1 MNVSAWGIRRPLPV
15 VLLFIFLC
23 GLGLFAFGRLG
34 ISDLPDVELPQVTV
48 TANLAGASPAQL
60 ETDVTRRIEDAIA
73 GTEDLRHIRSTITDG
88 VSTTTVEFELG
99 KPVEVALDDVRDAV
113 SRIRADLPEDLEEP
127 VISRVTTSSQPLM
140 TYTVKSD
147 ALGPE
152 ELSWFVDDV
161 VAKALMSTRG
171 VGRVQRLGGVDRE
184 VRIDLDPARLL
195 AHGITAAEVSRQ
207 LRRVQLEA
215 AGGRGSIGGTE
226 QAIRTV
232 GTVADAR
239 GLRQFPVVLP
249 DGRRVR
255 LDALGVVEDR
265 HAEPREVALVD
276 GQPVVGFQVSRSRD
290 ASEVGVARLVRERM
304 EALQAEHPR
313 IGMVQVA
320 STVPFIEASYN
331 ASMQM
336 LLEGAL
342 LAVLVVW
349 LFLRDWRATW
359 VSAVAL
365 PLSVIPT
372 FFLMWML
379 DLTLNT
385 LTLLAFSLVV
395 GLLVDDAIVEVENIV
410 RHLRM
415 GKSARQAAIDAAD
428 EIGLAVVA
436 TTLTLVAVFAPVA
449 LMPGVPGKIF
459 REFALTAVTAV
470 LISLLV
476 ARLLTPMMASRT
488 LRPDAGKEHAPPRWL
503 SPYLRSVAWTLAHR
517 RRTLA
522 MAAVFFVASLT
533 LVPLLPSG
541 FLPVEDRDQT
551 VLSVELPP
559 GSTLQQTLDVTERVR
574 KVVAGHPDVVRVFAA
589 VGMGQGG
596 EFGAPAMGDARKA
609 TLTITLKPRGE
620 GNQDTQQVFEARMR
634 EQLQGVSGARVA
646 FTSME
651 PGQRLQIILAGDNA
665 QQLIEAAAAVEAD
678 VRRIPGI
685 GNVTSTAGLQRP
697 ELVVRPD
704 PQRAASLG
712 VATAD
717 IADAARIATLGDVGF
732 RLAKLNLPSRQ
743 IPIRVQLAESERS
756 RLEVLQA
763 LRVPGAAGPVPLA
776 AVADIEFTSGLAQ
789 VDRYDRYRNVTI
801 EAELSGIP
809 LGAALAQVE
818 AFPSMQ
824 NLPPGVQP
832 VEGSDAQ
839 VFGELFAGF
848 GLAMLAGI
856 FCVYAVLVLL
866 FNDTLQPFT
875 ILAALPLS
883 FGGAIG
889 ALLLGGFALSVPAL
903 IGVLMLMGIVTKNS
917 ILLVDYAIIAR
928 GHGLPRREAL
938 LDACAKRA
946 QPILMTTLAMAAGM
960 LPVALG
966 MGGDSGFRTPMGAAV
981 LGGLFTSTFLSL
993 LVVPA
998 VFTYVDDLGQWL
1010 RRLGRSRRADTASVL
1025 VE

>member
-15 VLLFIFLC
+15 VLLFTFLC

-34 ISDLPDVELPQVTV
+34 ISDLPDVEMPQVTV
-48 TANLAGASPAQL
+48 VARLSGASPAQL

-73 GTEDLRHIRSTITDG
+73 GTEKLRQIRSTITDG
-88 VSTTTVEFELG
+88 VSTTMVEFELD

-127 VISRVTTSSQPLM
+127 VISRVTTAFQPLM
-140 TYTVKSD
+140 TYAVS
-147 ALGPE
+147 AGSLQPE

-161 VAKALMSTRG
+161 VAKALMSVRG
-171 VGRVQRLGGVDRE
+171 VGRIQRVGGVDRE
-184 VRIDLDPARLL
+184 VRIDLLPERLL
-195 AHGITAAEVSRQ
+195 AYGITAGDVSRQ
-207 LRRVQLEA
+207 LRRLQLEA
-215 AGGRGSIGGTE
+215 AGGRGTVGGTE

-232 GTVADAR
+232 GTVADAVA
-239 GLRQFPVVLP
+239 LRDFPILLP
-249 DGRRVR
+249 DGRRVP
-255 LDALGVVEDR
+255 LLSLGRVEDR
-265 HAEPREVALVD
+265 HAEQREVALVD
-276 GQPVVGFQVSRSRD
+276 GKPVVAFQVWRSRD

-304 EALQAEHPR
+304 AQLQVEHPR
-313 IGMVQVA
+313 VDMAVVA
-320 STVPFIEASYN
+320 SIIPFVESSYH

-342 LAVLVVW
+342 LALVVVW

-365 PLSVIPT
+365 PLSIIPT
-372 FFLMWML
+372 FFLMWLM
-379 DLTLNT
+379 DLSLNT

-415 GKSARQAAIDAAD
+415 GKPPREAALEAAD

-449 LMPGVPGKIF
+449 LMPGIPGKIF
-459 REFALTAVTAV
+459 REFAITAVTAV
-470 LISLLV
+470 LVSLLV
-476 ARLLTPMMASRT
+476 ARLLTPMMASRS
-488 LRPDAGKEHAPPRWL
+488 LRAATKVEHDEPGWL
-503 SPYLRSVAWTLAHR
+503 APYLRAVAWTLDHR
-517 RRTLA
+517 RRTLGL
-522 MAAVFFVASLT
+522 AAVFFVGSLT

-551 VLSVELPP
+551 TMSIELPP
-559 GSTLQQTLDVTERVR
+559 GASLQQTLAVTERVR
-574 KVVAGHPDVVRVFAA
+574 QVLAAHPDVVRVFAA
-589 VGMGQGG
+589 VGMAQGG

-609 TLTITLKPRGE
+609 TLSITLKTRGD
-620 GNQDTQQVFEARMR
+620 GNRDTQQEFEIAVR
-634 EQLQGVSGARVA
+634 EGLADISGARMA
-646 FTSME
+646 FISTE
-651 PGQRLQIILAGDNA
+651 PGQKLQVILAGDDA
-665 QQLIEAAAAVEAD
+665 AQLIKAAAAVEAD
-678 VRRIPGI
+678 VRGIPGI
-685 GNVTSTAGLQRP
+685 GTVTSTAGLLRP

-704 PQRAASLG
+704 PQRAAQLG

-743 IPIRVQLAESERS
+743 IPIRVQLAEAERA
-756 RLEVLQA
+756 RLDVLRE
-763 LRVPGAAGPVPLA
+763 LRVPGKSGPVPLA

-789 VDRYDRYRNVTI
+789 VDRFNRYRNVTI

-818 AFPSMQ
+818 AFDSIRK
-824 NLPPGVQP
+824 LPPGVRT
-832 VEGSDAQ
+832 VEGNDAQ
-839 VFGELFAGF
+839 VFAELFAGF

-866 FNDTLQPFT
+866 FNDTLQPLT

-883 FGGAIG
+883 IGGAFG

-928 GHGLPRREAL
+928 EQGMPRREAL

-946 QPILMTTLAMAAGM
+946 RPIIMTTLAMAAGM

-966 MGGDSGFRTPMGAAV
+966 LGGDSGFRTPMGAAV

-998 VFTYVDDLGQWL
+998 VFTVVDDLGGRL
-1010 RRLGRSRRADTASVL
+1010 RRRRTAFSP
-1025 VE
+1025 